1 MEQDNKLRLLNEKF
15 INDETGEEV
24 EGITIMI
31 DGQFKQ
37 VLDIL
42 MANSG
47 DYSKYYEIIRDIIFS
62 GTSQLMESMKSEVPA
77 N

>member
-1 MEQDNKLRLLNEKF
+1 
-15 INDETGEEV
+15 
-24 EGITIMI
+24 MI

-62 GTSQLMESMKSEVPA
+62 GTSQLMESMK

>member
-1 MEQDNKLRLLNEKF
+1 MEKDNKLRLLNEKF
-15 INDETGEEV
+15 VNGETGEEV

-42 MANSG
+42 IANSP
-47 DYSKYYEIIRDIIFS
+47 DYSSYHEMIRDIIFA
-62 GTSQLMESMKSEVPA
+62 GTSQLMESIKK
-77 N
+77 

>member
-1 MEQDNKLRLLNEKF
+1 MEQDKKLKLLSEKF
-15 INDETGEEV
+15 VNGETEEEV

-42 MANSG
+42 IANSP
-47 DYSKYYEIIRDIIFS
+47 DYSSYHEIIRDIIFS
-62 GTSQLMESMKSEVPA
+62 GTSQLMESLKK
-77 N
+77 